1 LADASFPGKPH
12 SQGMTRTV
20 APGRTLPAPGP
31 RPRSNAPIEPVAI
44 AGWVLRLSSGEYAR
58 CLPPADI
65 ALWPLRPGRLIVVST
80 APSPLISTIVT
91 ASDVADRN
99 AQVAT
104 RES

>member
-1 LADASFPGKPH
+1 
-12 SQGMTRTV
+12 
-20 APGRTLPAPGP
+20 
-31 RPRSNAPIEPVAI
+31 
-44 AGWVLRLSSGEYAR
+44 
-58 CLPPADI
+58 LPPADI

-99 AQVAT
+99 AQAAT